1 MCDTKAS
8 IVFPVVPGR
17 SLGFGNFFRT
27 ILVRPF
33 PTGPP
38 FLAMALPFFPIVAFL
53 CCSAAVD
60 VSICR
65 EATGIYTRAHSPS
78 QRKREGEGQ
87 RERQREE
94 QAIPLA
100 KAHASRTV
108 KSTISCCF
116 ARCDHE
122 ARPRIATL
130 CRFTCFEIGRQA
142 KSASPW
148 RRSIIA
154 LGRWQRQEWRRQQRG
169 LRFAGTTKPR
179 GVRSMMG
186 KCVSHLHNP
195 RTKVGWDGY
204 EKSLDAPGCILTAT

>member
-78 QRKREGEGQ
+78 QRKREGERD
-87 RERQREE
+87 REKSKRFPWPKPTPAAQSSRQSLVVLLVVITR
-94 QAIPLA
+94 LV
-100 KAHASRTV
+100 HASPRV
-108 KSTISCCF
+108 VVSLVLKLGGKQK
-116 ARCDHE
+116 ARLRGVD
-122 ARPRIATL
+122 L
-130 CRFTCFEIGRQA
+130 SSLLGDGSA
-142 KSASPW
+142 KSGAANNEVYVLRV
-148 RRSIIA
+148 RRNLA
-154 LGRWQRQEWRRQQRG
+154 V
-169 LRFAGTTKPR
+169 FAP
-179 GVRSMMG
+179 
-186 KCVSHLHNP
+186 
-195 RTKVGWDGY
+195 
-204 EKSLDAPGCILTAT
+204 